1 MKKLAIT
8 SMYAN
13 PLHPGH
19 IECLQLSK
27 NQADELWVII
37 NNDHQA
43 RLKRWVESFQDELS
57 RSKVV
62 ESLKPVD
69 KTFIST
75 DIDSSVCKTLST
87 LIKTAQKTG
96 KYDKIIF
103 TKWWDRFA
111 DEIPERKVCDE
122 YWVDIVDGLWKK
134 THSSSDLVNKAANK
148 DDIPAIKETLANIP
162 IQHHEDRYLEI
173 GKRPWWVYYVLE
185 NTDEFKLKK
194 LIVTPGQRLSLQSHK
209 HRSEHWV
216 VVSWVANVD
225 IRSPESA
232 ETEQIRV
239 IPANQSCYIP
249 QLHLHR
255 LYNAGTEPLIIVE
268 VQLGTYFGE
277 DDIIRY
283 DDDHGRI

>member
-13 PLHPGH
+13 PIHPWH
-19 IECLQLSK
+19 LECLELSK
-27 NQADELWVII
+27 QQADELWVII

-43 RLKRWVESFQDELS
+43 KLKRWVESFQDEQS
-57 RSKVV
+57 RSQVV
-62 ESLKPVD
+62 ASLKPVD
-69 KTFIST
+69 KTFISIDT
-75 DIDSSVCKTLST
+75 DSSVCSTLSD
-87 LIKTAQKTG
+87 LIQKAQSSG
-96 KYDKIIF
+96 EYQEIIF

-111 DEIPERKVCDE
+111 DEIPETKICQQ
-122 YWVDIVDGLWKK
+122 YWVTIVDGLWKK

-148 DDIPAIKETLANIP
+148 DDIPAIEQTLATIP
-162 IQHHEDRYLEI
+162 QQHHEDRYLEI

-185 NTDEFKLKK
+185 DTDEFKLKK
-194 LIVTPGQRLSLQSHK
+194 LIVTSGQRLSLQSHK

-216 VVSWVANVD
+216 VVSWVAHVD
-225 IRSPESA
+225 IRHPDSA
-232 ETEQIRV
+232 QTEQIKV
-239 IPANQSCYIP
+239 IPTNQSCYIP

-255 LYNAGTEPLIIVE
+255 LYNAWKEPLIIVE
-268 VQLGTYFGE
+268 VQLGSYFWE